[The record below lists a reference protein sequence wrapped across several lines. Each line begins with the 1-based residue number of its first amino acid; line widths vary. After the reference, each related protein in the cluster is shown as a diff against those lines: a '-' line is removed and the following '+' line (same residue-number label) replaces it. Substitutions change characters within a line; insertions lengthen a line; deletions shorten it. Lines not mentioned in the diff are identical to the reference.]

1 MTAGKGLLQK
11 NRHRCAT
18 LAADAVTTA
27 NKLNSFVG

>member
-11 NRHRCAT
+11 HRHRCAT

-27 NKLNSFVG
+27 NKLYGFVG